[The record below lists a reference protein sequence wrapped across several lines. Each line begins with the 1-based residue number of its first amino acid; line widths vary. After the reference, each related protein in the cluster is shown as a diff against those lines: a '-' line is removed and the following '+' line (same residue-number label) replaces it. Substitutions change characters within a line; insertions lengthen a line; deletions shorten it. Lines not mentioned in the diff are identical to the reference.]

1 MAEVSKKPRPKN
13 TKRTGE
19 LSEAAFLH
27 KAVAEGFGVAKP
39 WGDSERYD
47 FILDNGDR
55 LLRVQV
61 KCTAYLRARGYD
73 IQPIYTDRTH
83 KAAYT
88 EKDIDA
94 LIAHIV
100 PLDVWYVIPIAV
112 FARTKSLRFYP
123 DAECKRARFEHYREA
138 WHLLRCNSCYADTPV
153 RKQ

>member
-1 MAEVSKKPRPKN
+1 MAEVSKKPRRKN

-27 KAVAEGFGVAKP
+27 KAVAQGFGVAKP

-47 FILDNGDR
+47 FILDNGSR

-61 KCTAYLRARGYD
+61 KCTGYLRARGYD
-73 IQPIYTDRTH
+73 IQSIHTDRTR

-100 PLDVWYVIPIAV
+100 PIDAWYVIPIATC
-112 FARTKSLRFYP
+112 ARIKSLRFYP
-123 DAECKRARFEHYREA
+123 DTECKRARFEKFREA
-138 WHLLRCNSCYADTPV
+138 WHLIRS
-153 RKQ
+153 